1 QGKIAEEK
9 ALKDPK
15 AIQAAKEALAEN
27 GNLTPTNKQLVE
39 QIRNTASASY
49 GTGSDLQRAIQ
60 AATAITQG
68 LTGGNLGQA
77 LAGGSAPYLAHE
89 ISKYLPADQSLG
101 ANLMAHA
108 VLGAVVGHFS
118 GNATVGAVSAFTAEA
133 AAPAII
139 KAMGWDKDS
148 LTEKQKQ
155 TVSALAT
162 LAAGLAGGLVGDSS
176 SSAVAG
182 AQAGKNAVENNLL
195 GGGTE
200 DGQIKAA
207 QEHAK
212 NIMSCADNPG
222 SASCQKGLAMQD
234 ALMVAIPA
242 GLGGGLLAAAS
253 PEIAALLKAGMEYCA
268 GSLFLC
274 VNNLGLQAS
283 EIIVPGGVGAGGA
296 IGVGKTVAEATA
308 AKAEAAAVNSAKEVW
323 KSSSVQSR
331 VNLRNGDSSTA
342 SGLEYAWKKHG
353 GEWGANKSHF
363 TMTKDELKTVL
374 QSDTVVK
381 TPVQYSPST
390 GNYIR
395 TVDMGKNIG
404 VDAMNNRTP
413 TSIMTVITDKQGNLV
428 NTFPGKTVVR

>member
-1 QGKIAEEK
+1 
-9 ALKDPK
+9 
-15 AIQAAKEALAEN
+15 
-27 GNLTPTNKQLVE
+27 
-39 QIRNTASASY
+39 
-49 GTGSDLQRAIQ
+49 
-60 AATAITQG
+60 
-68 LTGGNLGQA
+68 
-77 LAGGSAPYLAHE
+77 
-89 ISKYLPADQSLG
+89 
-101 ANLMAHA
+101 
-108 VLGAVVGHFS
+108 
-118 GNATVGAVSAFTAEA
+118 
-133 AAPAII
+133 
-139 KAMGWDKDS
+139 
-148 LTEKQKQ
+148 
-155 TVSALAT
+155 
-162 LAAGLAGGLVGDSS
+162 
-176 SSAVAG
+176 
-182 AQAGKNAVENNLL
+182 
-195 GGGTE
+195 
-200 DGQIKAA
+200 
-207 QEHAK
+207 
-212 NIMSCADNPG
+212 
-222 SASCQKGLAMQD
+222 
-234 ALMVAIPA
+234 
-242 GLGGGLLAAAS
+242 
-253 PEIAALLKAGMEYCA
+253 MEYCA

-296 IGVGKTVAEATA
+296 IGVGKTVEEATA